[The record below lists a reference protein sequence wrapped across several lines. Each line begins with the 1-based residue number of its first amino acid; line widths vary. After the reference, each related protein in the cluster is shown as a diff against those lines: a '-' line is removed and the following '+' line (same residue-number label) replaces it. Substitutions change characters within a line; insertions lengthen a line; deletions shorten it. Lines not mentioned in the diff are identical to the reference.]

1 MPSARG
7 RKGPTWARS
16 KFESALFCQ
25 YFDLV
30 PPMAATLLS
39 LRSTPSCRILAC
51 SSMRSIATSSR
62 VLARVAAGATTK
74 KYGKGKGAEPKKK
87 KKLSPGAEMRLQAQT
102 SKKAYDQNPYK
113 MTLEGAVNV
122 IRVCNIDISTTH
134 SRNSM
139 MMILWFIGRRSPLA
153 FVRI

>member
-7 RKGPTWARS
+7 RKGPTWTSS
-16 KFESALFCQ
+16 KFCALFCR
-25 YFDLV
+25 DLDLFTR
-30 PPMAATLLS
+30 PMAATLLS

-51 SSMRSIATSSR
+51 SSTRSMATSAR
-62 VLARVAAGATTK
+62 VLARVAAGTATK

-87 KKLSPGAEMRLQAQT
+87 KKLSPAAEMRLQTQK

-113 MTLEGAVNV
+113 MTLEGAINV
-122 IRVCNIDISTTH
+122 IRVCYIQSVLPNSSD
-134 SRNSM
+134 SM
-139 MMILWFIGRRSPLA
+139 MTILGFIGCRSLLA